1 MLTKL
6 TLLWN
11 PFTQLFKNS
20 SQRDRTQVKI
30 AASVAVI
37 TGGAR
42 GIGLA
47 IGKSLAADGAKV
59 VLADILEEELNQ
71 SVREIRGAGGEAV
84 AVKADITRD
93 ADVEKL
99 MDTAIERFGAINI
112 VCANAG
118 IIRDGLVLN
127 PDPQTGKIMRVMT
140 TDEFRAVVEVNL
152 VGAFITLRE
161 AARRM
166 VDNGWKGVLLVT
178 SSINKTGQPGQI
190 NYSSTKAA
198 VALWP
203 KILAGEFHMC
213 GIKGIRVIGIAP
225 GYTATEGLKSIDQT
239 ALDGILKDVHLG
251 RLIEPEELAST
262 IKHVVENEAINGT
275 TIEVTGGVTYGAW
288 QRAK

>member
-1 MLTKL
+1 M
-6 TLLWN
+6 
-11 PFTQLFKNS
+11 
-20 SQRDRTQVKI
+20 DI
-30 AASVAVI
+30 AGSVAVI

-42 GIGLA
+42 GIGRA
-47 IGKSLAADGAKV
+47 IARSLAAGGAKV
-59 VLADILEEELNQ
+59 VLGDILEEELDR
-71 SVREIRGAGGEAV
+71 SVQEIRASGGEAV
-84 AVKADITRD
+84 AVKADVTRD
-93 ADVEKL
+93 DDVEKL
-99 MDTAIERFGAINI
+99 MDTAIEMFGSINI

-118 IIRDGLVLN
+118 IIRDGLMLS
-127 PDPQTGKIMRVMT
+127 PDLATGKIQRVMT
-140 TDEFRAVVEVNL
+140 SDEFRAVVEVNL

-203 KILAGEFHMC
+203 KILAAELQWS
-213 GIKGIRVIGIAP
+213 GIKNIRVVGIAP
-225 GYTATEGLKSIDQT
+225 GYTGTEGLRSLSPAILET
-239 ALDGILKDVHLG
+239 ILKDVHIG
-251 RLIEPEELAST
+251 RLVEPEEIAAT
-262 IKHVVENEAINGT
+262 IKHVIENEAIDGT